1 MKKLLLVF
9 SILLLTISSC
19 GPSRQMPPKIA
30 GLTPKDVKYMYMEA
44 SDLNLIGKILPD
56 TPNPYH
62 RVDTCKYKG
71 FTPWENGQLRCPTG
85 LAVLFRTNSTS
96 IAVKTEWGSFL
107 YESVATMPMAYRGYD
122 LYIRE
127 KGKWVWAGAA
137 GKTHSK
143 PEGKAV
149 LVKNMDGSMHEC
161 MLYLPIY
168 TEVKSVGIGVDAGS
182 VIEPMESPFRH
193 RICFYGSSYTHG
205 VSTSRAGLS
214 YPMQFMRHTG
224 FQVLSF
230 AMSGRCLMQSYSA
243 AVLEDIDAD
252 AYVFDT
258 FSNPDAAMIKE
269 RLIPFID
276 RMIAAH
282 PGKPLIFQ
290 QTIRREARNFDMEAE
305 RRESAKQAMAE
316 RLFKDIILKDKKYK
330 DVYFIRPKA
339 WVDSHEATV
348 DGVHPNDYGY
358 YLWSRSIEKPIL
370 DILAKYGIK

>member
-1 MKKLLLVF
+1 
-9 SILLLTISSC
+9 
-19 GPSRQMPPKIA
+19 
-30 GLTPKDVKYMYMEA
+30 
-44 SDLNLIGKILPD
+44 
-56 TPNPYH
+56 
-62 RVDTCKYKG
+62 
-71 FTPWENGQLRCPTG
+71 
-85 LAVLFRTNSTS
+85 
-96 IAVKTEWGSFL
+96 
-107 YESVATMPMAYRGYD
+107 
-122 LYIRE
+122 
-127 KGKWVWAGAA
+127 
-137 GKTHSK
+137 
-143 PEGKAV
+143 
-149 LVKNMDGSMHEC
+149 
-161 MLYLPIY
+161 
-168 TEVKSVGIGVDAGS
+168 
-182 VIEPMESPFRH
+182 
-193 RICFYGSSYTHG
+193 
-205 VSTSRAGLS
+205 
-214 YPMQFMRHTG
+214 
-224 FQVLSF
+224 
-230 AMSGRCLMQSYSA
+230 MQSYSA

-348 DGVHPNDYGY
+348 DGVHANDYGY